1 MKSNSL
7 YRLIF
12 DNCLSKICDINSY
25 CHITLKTRKTIIY
38 CFAYNNDTLFAYNFD
53 GIIGEYKEIN
63 IDNMNPYCSIKIL
76 EKPVTLKQ
84 LKEKYDLP
92 F

>member
-7 YRLIF
+7 YQLIF

-25 CHITLKTRKTIIY
+25 CHITLKTRRTIIY

-63 IDNMNPYCSIKIL
+63 IDKINHYYFQIIKIHIHF
-76 EKPVTLKQ
+76 
-84 LKEKYDLP
+84 Y
-92 F
+92 